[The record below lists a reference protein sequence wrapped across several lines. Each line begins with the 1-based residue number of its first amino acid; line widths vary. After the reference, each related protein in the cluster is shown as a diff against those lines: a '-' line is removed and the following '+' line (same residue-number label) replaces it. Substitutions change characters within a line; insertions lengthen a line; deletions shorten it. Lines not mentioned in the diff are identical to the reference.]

1 MALLLTLP
9 PRCVARRG
17 LLALTVLCVAPS
29 VRPLDAQAAPPAAT
43 RSGTTTLRFLDARLD
58 DVIAS
63 LGQLMGLA
71 IITSDIPDKRVSL
84 QTPGPVPLSSLGG
97 VLETLLESNGLV
109 LVRSGSVAQVVP
121 AAQAPATA
129 EVGVGYDLPDPPPL
143 GLVARLVPLK
153 FLRPD
158 EAIAALRP
166 VASQTARLEAVAR
179 QNAILVSDRGANV
192 ARYLQLLQRVDVP
205 AQGENGL
212 RTYVISLKYAVAED
226 LAATL
231 GQLYG
236 VNVSGGRRGSLDDR
250 ALSRSLENFRSRE
263 SETFRTRQ
271 SPTTAGAPA
280 ATTGGDSTRGPGAL
294 VGQTTIVASPPGN
307 ALVIRTAPPNIAL
320 LRETIDSL
328 DRRPAQVLLEVTVAE
343 VNLGRGLEY
352 GIDWAAASA
361 NARTQGG
368 VQFGTPI
375 APDSFTVIDDVLA
388 KVTRLGS
395 VDVRAVLRAISSTS
409 QVKVLSTPEVFAVNN
424 REARILVGSRFPF
437 IASTRLGNDVSI
449 DRAVQ
454 YEQVGTQLTIVPT
467 INDDGYVSVQLLQE
481 VSTLTQQTVAAALN
495 APVIATREA
504 ATRAIVRD
512 GQTAVIGGLIG
523 TTDEVIESG
532 VPLLR
537 EIPLLGWLF
546 KRKETN
552 RQRTELA
559 IFITPYI
566 VRTDAEA
573 DALLQR
579 ARQRTE
585 QPEGG
590 DARNTP
596 RPARPP
602 SR

>member
-1 MALLLTLP
+1 MSVRLRRSAALLAWP
-9 PRCVARRG
+9 
-17 LLALTVLCVAPS
+17 LLAGPALATGLAPTAA
-29 VRPLDAQAAPPAAT
+29 RAQGTPPA
-43 RSGTTTLRFLDARLD
+43 RSGVTTLRFLDARLD

-71 IITSDIPDKRVSL
+71 IVTSDIPDRRVTL
-84 QTPGPVPLSSLGG
+84 QTPTPVPVSSLGS
-97 VLETLLESNGLV
+97 VLETLLESHGLM
-109 LVRSGSVAQVVP
+109 LVRSGTIAQVVP
-121 AAQAPATA
+121 ADKDKAPASG

-143 GLVARLVPLK
+143 GLVTRIVPLK

-179 QNAILVSDRGANV
+179 QNALLIADRGSNV
-192 ARYLQLLQRVDVP
+192 ARYLELLKRVDVQ
-205 AQGENGL
+205 AQGEDGM

-236 VNVSGGRRGSLDDR
+236 IVVGGGRRASLDDQ
-250 ALSRSLENFRSRE
+250 ALSRSLDTFRSRE
-263 SETFRTRQ
+263 NETFRTRQ
-271 SPTTAGAPA
+271 PMTALP
-280 ATTGGDSTRGPGAL
+280 ATTGGGGPRDSTRGPGTL

-328 DRRPAQVLLEVTVAE
+328 DKRPAQVLLEVTVAE
-343 VNLGRGLEY
+343 VNLGRGFEY
-352 GIDWAAASA
+352 GVDWATASA

-368 VQFGTPI
+368 AQFGTPI
-375 APDSFTVIDDVLA
+375 APDSLTVIPDFLA

-395 VDVRAVLRAISSTS
+395 IDVRAVLRAISSTS

-437 IASTRLGNDVSI
+437 ISSTRLGNDVAI

-454 YEQVGTQLTIVPT
+454 YEQVGTQLTLVPT

-481 VSTLTQQTVAAALN
+481 VSTLTQQTVQAALN

-504 ATRAIVRD
+504 STRAIVRD
-512 GQTAVIGGLIG
+512 GQTVVIGGLIG

-537 EIPLLGWLF
+537 EIPILGWLF
-546 KRKETN
+546 KRKTIN

-559 IFITPYI
+559 IFVTPYV
-566 VRTDAEA
+566 VRTDADAE
-573 DALLQR
+573 ALLQR

-590 DARNTP
+590 DARTAP
-596 RPARPP
+596 RAARPP
-602 SR
+602 R